1 VRRPS
6 FAVLSLGVLFA
17 AAAPLVAFGRD
28 RGPLRPAESDV
39 DANDSP
45 AAGGADD
52 PFDDA
57 NANVRDDARDDV
69 RDDAWEYDDEDA
81 ADDDPAA
88 TRDGVEGDEGD
99 PLAHADAGRNRP
111 KAGCARNMVRA
122 GEYCIDRF
130 EAPNRRG
137 ARPLVMQTANDAN
150 AWCSAHKK
158 RLCTEDEWIAACE
171 GEERRP
177 YPYGAEHVDGRCTDD
192 KPWRAVDEALL
203 AKWPAPEA
211 KMHAKELYQATA
223 SGSKRRCVSSV
234 GVRDMTGNVE
244 EWVVRTRD
252 HANDWP
258 YILIGCYWSGC
269 YGGGKPTCHS
279 TNNAHGP
286 DFRFYETGFRC
297 CRDVAAEEHER
308 GQRQANRDAKKRP
321 DE

>member
-1 VRRPS
+1 LRSPP
-6 FAVLSLGVLFA
+6 FAVVSLGFLLSA
-17 AAAPLVAFGRD
+17 AVPLVAFGRD
-28 RGPLRPAESDV
+28 RGPLRPSDDV
-39 DANDSP
+39 GEGA
-45 AAGGADD
+45 AAGDDGDREGERGRDPGAV
-52 PFDDA
+52 PLA
-57 NANVRDDARDDV
+57 QGA
-69 RDDAWEYDDEDA
+69 EEDDEDR
-81 ADDDPAA
+81 ADDDVDDADDVA
-88 TRDGVEGDEGD
+88 SSFDESGAD
-99 PLAHADAGRNRP
+99 FLAHADAGRARP
-111 KAGCARNMVRA
+111 RGGCSRNMARA
-122 GEYCIDRF
+122 GEYCIDRY

-137 ARPLVMQTANDAN
+137 AHPLVMQSANDAN

-171 GEERRP
+171 GEEHRP
-177 YPYGAEHVDGRCTDD
+177 YPYGGERVEGRCNDD
-192 KPWRAVDEALL
+192 KPWRAVDEPLL

-211 KMHAKELYQATA
+211 KVYAKELYQATP
-223 SGSKRRCVSSV
+223 SGSKRKCVSSV

-286 DFRFYETGFRC
+286 EFRFYETGFRC
-297 CRDVAAEEHER
+297 CKDAK
-308 GQRQANRDAKKRP
+308 RDAKKSP